1 MPLTERKSILA
12 GPEYGFTGIQSID
25 YPDVLMPGQS
35 GITFFDIPEMNN
47 RRRKGIEM
55 PENIE
60 NVKEKI
66 GKLLAL
72 SKSDNGNEAAAAL
85 QKAFELT
92 EKYDLLEIARIF
104 WPEIY
109 ALRKMEKTVEKTQR
123 KGL

>member
-1 MPLTERKSILA
+1 MA

-25 YPDVLMPGQS
+25 NPDVLMPGQG
-35 GITFFDIPEMNN
+35 GITFFDIPEMTN

-55 PENIE
+55 PENLE

-66 GKLLAL
+66 RKLLAL
-72 SKSDNGNEAAAAL
+72 SKSDNGNEAATAL
-85 QKAFELT
+85 QKAYELV
-92 EKYDLLEIARIF
+92 EKYDLLETARIF

-109 ALRKMEKTVEKTQR
+109 ALRKVEKTVEKTQR

>member
-1 MPLTERKSILA
+1 MA

-25 YPDVLMPGQS
+25 NPDVLMPGQG
-35 GITFFDIPEMNN
+35 GITFFDIPEMNS
-47 RRRKGIEM
+47 RREKGIEM
-55 PENIE
+55 PENLE

-66 GKLLAL
+66 RKLLAL
-72 SKSDNGNEAAAAL
+72 SKNDNGNEAAAAL

-92 EKYDLLEIARIF
+92 EKYELEETARIF

-109 ALRKMEKTVEKTQR
+109 ALRKVEKTVEKNQR